1 MARIILSSPEAKQL
15 ADDLSQGYLLLGNVS
30 ALTEELNSSLRESGE
45 GEVIYANRIHTLLS
59 GDGTK
64 SINRSTFEVVQK
76 AAKALLKKHSPSA
89 APVDEKHGAL
99 LTEIQRRWQA
109 SSKETE
115 TVKHIGEALSI
126 PAAIV
131 RQLLV
136 HKGLYTEGVSLAP
149 AAAKTAKSAGPDWS
163 YQDTARI
170 ECLRALRAGP
180 NKKVGLIIPTG
191 GGKTRTALSIAL
203 EVLASNDAGKIIWV
217 THRQNLRAQA
227 HRELQK
233 MLSNGNGGKIP
244 ANSAE
249 LLASRFE
256 FIMVSRLPEYL
267 RPETPPLLVI
277 VDEAHHA
284 AAPSYE
290 PIFKAPYPVRGLFLT
305 ATPIREDGLPI
316 GIDEV
321 AYTITFREL
330 CERGTILRPEF
341 EEFPVEN
348 FDWSPEAIKE
358 LAEHV
363 ILRATDD
370 YQKTIVI
377 APRVERVEEFY
388 QALVTALAECS
399 NHPLSIDDIGYVH
412 SKGNSIGCSSE
423 DFLSIFAGKP
433 RGIIVSAQMLLEGF
447 DDPSVN
453 AVVMTYPST
462 SRIILMQAA
471 GRCVRYAPGKQK
483 AYVLQSRNDRIA
495 YHFDNRWLYNE
506 ISDFLRPEL
515 VEVEYK
521 DHAELLE
528 KVKDV
533 LVLHRVSTKVVQRIL
548 SEVKEM
554 SEPLPY
560 YFRLM
565 LSGIPYYLKKD
576 DFKYKAEWSAILET
590 RKNTIAFREIF
601 NRFCFIGALAANP
614 LPFLDRHGKPHKI
627 ISNNGSSNEY
637 KRYTALLM
645 AMRFARLEQLNSKD
659 VPGEKHREYSS
670 NGPSSWLKYVSFNHR
685 PHISSEHEAFL
696 ADCYNKTDAINE
708 YLLHT
713 DKYEFIIKVPL
724 PLGGYEAHNLSEES
738 HRQFLSLRS
747 QALEKLSAVNLQEQ
761 FAAYAAFMA
770 VLSATVLP
778 SVILNRFYTYLPEKQ
793 FNSLTYTINN
803 SNLQSNANH

>member
-15 ADDLSQGYLLLGNVS
+15 ADELSQGYLLLGNVS
-30 ALTEELNSSLRESGE
+30 ALTEELNNSLRESGE
-45 GEVIYANRIHTLLS
+45 GEVIYPNRIHTLLS

-76 AAKALLKKHSPSA
+76 AAKALLKKHSSSA
-89 APVDEKHGAL
+89 APIDEKHGAL
-99 LTEIQRRWQA
+99 LMEIQRRWQA

-149 AAAKTAKSAGPDWS
+149 AAAKTTKSAGPDWS

-170 ECLRALRAGP
+170 ECLRALRSGP

-233 MLSNGNGGKIP
+233 MLSNANGGKIP
-244 ANSAE
+244 ANAAE

-290 PIFKAPYPVRGLFLT
+290 PIFKVPYPVRGLFLT

-341 EEFPVEN
+341 EEFPVED
-348 FDWSPEAIKE
+348 FDWSPGAIKE

-363 ILRATDD
+363 VLRATDD

-377 APRVERVEEFY
+377 APRVERVDEFY

-453 AVVMTYPST
+453 AVVMTYPSS

-515 VEVEYK
+515 VEVEYQ
-521 DHAELLE
+521 DHKELLE
-528 KVKDV
+528 KTEDI
-533 LVLHRVSTKVVQRIL
+533 LRTYKVNSKVAKRIL
-548 SEVKEM
+548 DQVRETGASTHC
-554 SEPLPY
+554 
-560 YFRLM
+560 RIM
-565 LSGIPYYLKKD
+565 LSGLPYFGTKSSFTKE
-576 DFKYKAEWSAILET
+576 AEWSAILET
-590 RKNTIAFREIF
+590 AQNSIIFRELF
-601 NRFCFIGALAANP
+601 NRFSALGAQSGDP
-614 LPFLDRHGKPHKI
+614 TPFLDRYGLAHGIEKSFAAGSDYRLYSDLLLSMHWARKEQL
-627 ISNNGSSNEY
+627 GSS
-637 KRYTALLM
+637 
-645 AMRFARLEQLNSKD
+645 D
-659 VPGEKHREYSS
+659 VPGQHNRNYTA
-670 NGPSSWLKYVSFNHR
+670 NGPTSWLKYFTFRYR
-685 PHISSEHEAFL
+685 PAIAPALDEFL
-696 ADCYNKTDAINE
+696 SDCYNKEELVNE
-708 YLLHT
+708 LLLQPA
-713 DKYEFIIKVPL
+713 KYKLIVKTPL
-724 PLGGYEAHNLSEES
+724 PLGGYEGHLLGQDKA
-738 HRQFLSLRS
+738 
-747 QALEKLSAVNLQEQ
+747 EQ
-761 FAAYAAFMA
+761 FQSVRTQAIEALSKVKLHEQYAVLAGFMA
-770 VLSATVLP
+770 TLPAAALPVVMLSR
-778 SVILNRFYTYLPEKQ
+778 IEQYLPKHQYE
-793 FNSLTYTINN
+793 SLTFSLNN
-803 SNLQSNANH
+803 N